1 MAYIKKKKKKK
12 TLKRQSQKSE
22 VTGVLGIEDMN
33 MSFKGEKEP
42 GDLNLQHLS
51 LGFTIST

>member
-1 MAYIKKKKKKK
+1 MAYIKKKKKK

-22 VTGVLGIEDMN
+22 VTGVLGIEEMN